1 MAENGKKR
9 ILILG
14 GGFGG
19 VYTAMYLGKMMSKA
33 ELASTEITIVSNE
46 NYIVFQ
52 PLLPEVIS
60 GTIETLHCITPIRRL
75 AKKAQLYTRRVEEI
89 DIETK
94 TVRLAPGFLPKPL
107 LLKYDHLVVGLGTR
121 LNFSLVPGMQ
131 EHAIPFK
138 YLGDAL
144 RLRNES
150 VRAMEEGNIETDPE
164 EKKKLLTFV
173 IGGGGFSG
181 VECIAELNDFLTS
194 AIPAYSNIEKK
205 DVRCV
210 LLQSANRILPELGES
225 LAKYAQK
232 ILEKRGVEIMLN
244 TRLKAVS
251 ADGAIIMDKAT
262 KEETTIPTRTIVT
275 TVPSAPHALVTNLPC
290 ELEKGRIKVTQNM
303 DVPDYPGLWALGD
316 CAAVPQRDGIT
327 SPPTAQHALRQA
339 KTCAENIVA
348 TIRGK
353 ELKPFMFT
361 GLGKLASLG
370 QRSAV
375 AEVFGIKLRGML
387 AWLFWRAIYLS
398 KFPGFDRQIRIATDW
413 MLDMLLPRDI
423 TQVKIFQPD
432 AVRQEHFHNG
442 ELIFDEG
449 DFGNKLYVIIK
460 GEAEI
465 LRGEKLLATIGE
477 GQVFGEIALVEDSAR
492 TAAVRAKGDVDVI
505 TVSRPAFSK
514 LVTHLP
520 GVRSTVEQIM
530 RDHGVD
536 PEKLDAKPVEE

>member
-1 MAENGKKR
+1 MAENSKKR

-19 VYTAMYLGKMMSKA
+19 VYTAMYLGKMMTKA
-33 ELASTEITIVSNE
+33 ELEKTEITIVSNE

-89 DIETK
+89 DIENR
-94 TVRLAPGFLPKPL
+94 TVKIGPGYLPKPL
-107 LLKYDHLVVGLGTR
+107 YLKFDHLVVGMGTR
-121 LNFSLVPGMQ
+121 LNFGLVPGME

-144 RLRNES
+144 RLRNEA
-150 VRAMEEGNIETDPE
+150 VRAMEEGNIETDPA
-164 EKKKLLTFV
+164 EKKKLLTFIV
-173 IGGGGFSG
+173 GGGGFSG

-194 AIPAYSNIEKK
+194 AISAYSNIEKS
-205 DVRCV
+205 DIRCV

-232 ILEKRGVEIMLN
+232 ILEKRGVEIKLN

-251 ADGAIIMDKAT
+251 ADGAIVMDKPT
-262 KEETTIPTRTIVT
+262 KAEETIPARTIVT
-275 TVPSAPHALVTNLPC
+275 TVPSAPHPLVTNLPC
-290 ELEKGRIKVTQNM
+290 ELEKGRIVVTQNM
-303 DVPDYPGLWALGD
+303 DVPNFEGLWALGD

-339 KTCAENIVA
+339 KTCATNIVA
-348 TIRGK
+348 KMRGT
-353 ELKPFMFT
+353 EMKPFMFT

-375 AEVFGIKLRGML
+375 AEVFGIKLRGL
-387 AWLFWRAIYLS
+387 FAWIFWRGIYLS
-398 KFPGFDRQIRIATDW
+398 KFPGFDRQIRIAMDW

-423 TQVKIFQPD
+423 TQVKLFQQD
-432 AVRQEHFHNG
+432 AVRQEHFHDG
-442 ELIFDEG
+442 EMIFDEG
-449 DFGNKLYVIIK
+449 DFGNKLYVIVK
-460 GEAEI
+460 GEADI
-465 LRGEKLLATIGE
+465 LKGGKILATIGA

-492 TAAVRAKGDVDVI
+492 TAGVKANGDIDVI

-530 RDHGVD
+530 RDHDVD
-536 PEKLDAKPVEE
+536 PDKLNQELVEE